1 MDTHGRPL
9 ALALLGTAA
18 MSMKSNEELR
28 VHIETDVERV
38 GTQADTDTDRL
49 AEDDSE
55 SAEERRR
62 SAYRLT

>member
-1 MDTHGRPL
+1 
-9 ALALLGTAA
+9 
-18 MSMKSNEELR
+18 MSMKSKEELR

>member
-1 MDTHGRPL
+1 
-9 ALALLGTAA
+9 
-18 MSMKSNEELR
+18 MSKISREELR
-28 VHIETDVERV
+28 VHTETDMERV

-49 AEDDSE
+49 AEDDPE